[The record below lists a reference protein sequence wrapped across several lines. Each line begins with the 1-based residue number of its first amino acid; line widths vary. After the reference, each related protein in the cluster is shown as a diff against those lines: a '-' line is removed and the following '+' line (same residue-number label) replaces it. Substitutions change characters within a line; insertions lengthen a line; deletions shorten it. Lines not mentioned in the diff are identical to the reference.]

1 MRLFAKK
8 LICIFLLISFVF
20 SLIPLTVLSQTTIVL
35 PAPQQLSIAM
45 QNNLPRIEVGQDG
58 TITIYFS
65 WQYSYSDFDY
75 FELYLGDDPN
85 KFSYVYTIYKNADP
99 NLSVTNNQ
107 NYVYKV
113 QGLPNGQKIPS
124 GTIFYAKIRAV
135 RVLQDQT
142 GNIVDYSPYSNTI
155 VFLTPIFVEATTA
168 SETSIDIVWDDV
180 YYAGKRIDYDI
191 YVSKDIS
198 FTTPTKYQIDGDK
211 ITLLQSQKPGGR
223 VEILPNRKLKYTA
236 TNLAPSSL
244 YYVKILPRNLPS
256 EVIWRDPQTYTPSN
270 PKVIGEAA
278 TYIQAEAQRI
288 ADNVVWLKWAK
299 VSIAEGKDYEIY
311 KGSKDQVPTLLGTVS
326 TNEFFAMVSIT
337 EDVFF
342 RIQVDVIDAF
352 GRKVSIRSNDLYVHP
367 YTLPYAPPAV
377 EDLTAFPKSQDTIT
391 LKFKIPSDKE
401 VVYDFYYKKYIDTN
415 SDFTL
420 YVSNYQMKDSDIE
433 KDANNIPTEY
443 YKFDITGLEKNT
455 VYVLKVVVKK
465 RFFDYESGTY
475 IYKEST
481 PALAISYTLSG
492 DIAPPTIPTSLS
504 VVYSTYDS
512 VTLSWTPIYIT
523 GTQPP
528 VINQSI
534 SYEVNFAVYQDG
546 MDITRPENLD
556 LTNFQRIVL
565 SNPQI
570 DSSGKITFKVGNLN
584 PDTRYV
590 FFIRAIRRID
600 NKDYYSLPSNVVM
613 ATTLA
618 KYEVPVPSSPPIVE
632 NLSVV
637 ATTYNTI
644 TLSWQYIENVYFEI
658 QISEDIKN
666 SSGWKTISDNF
677 KPSIK
682 EIDYQ
687 AGICYFTAKDLKPDT
702 LYYFR
707 VRAYIIKDNQRI
719 YSDYSSPVFGKTQKM
734 PPPKTPIAFGIK
746 DYGKD
751 YVVFVWELAETGRK
765 YMIEVADNISFTNS
779 QKYTTDVDATEYKVE
794 KLKPNTRYYARLF
807 AIGSDG
813 QMSQATDIISFV
825 TKKDVSE
832 YTGVFEPIEDTTA
845 PTVITEDVSNKTMI
859 IEITYKYVNGTLDS
873 KPVVIDFT
881 KRANYD
887 ISQFVLK
894 IRYDVLSALVR
905 LNKSCQ
911 VILDEANAEF
921 DFSSLN
927 VDELKKLSISNFSPS
942 NVYVQLS
949 FVKSSSKFNIP
960 NAISEIYDIKFLG
973 MTSTQQIGVSSF
985 NSPISFSILNREPWS
1000 TVVPYVFDPLIM
1012 NWKLPSSYKLSNNNK
1027 NVSFILKYPQA
1038 VVLTRKGFYND
1049 IVQSSYASKLYY
1061 LFQTIP
1067 SDDQSSSIG
1076 IKNPVGKLEL
1086 ASFLVYFAE
1095 KKRLYRFEVIKEYV
1109 EKAYKAGLINN
1120 VDDNSYLTKEAAVDM
1135 LIKFYEIYTGDKIAV
1150 EDVAWNKIGVDD
1162 AYIDSIKKAYKM
1174 GWLFDYVTFNPKE
1187 TATREYVL
1195 AVFYHIVSKIT
1206 GK

>member
-1 MRLFAKK
+1 M
-8 LICIFLLISFVF
+8 
-20 SLIPLTVLSQTTIVL
+20 PLTVLSQPTIVL
-35 PAPQQLSIAM
+35 PAPQQFSIMM
-45 QNNLPRIEVGQDG
+45 QNNLPRMEVGQDG

-85 KFSYVYTIYKNADP
+85 RLSYVYTIYKNTDP
-99 NLSVTNNQ
+99 NLTVTNDQ

-124 GTIFYAKIRAV
+124 GTVFYAKLRAV
-135 RVLQDQT
+135 KVLQQQT
-142 GNIVDYSPYSNTI
+142 GNIVYYSSYSNIT
-155 VFLTPIFVEATTA
+155 VFLTPIFVEAATA
-168 SETSIDIVWDDV
+168 SETSIDVVWDDV

-198 FTTPTKYQIDGDK
+198 FTTPTKYQIDGDR

-244 YYVKILPRNLPS
+244 YYVKVLPRNLPS
-256 EVIWRDPQTYTPSN
+256 EVIWRDPQSYTPPN

-288 ADNVVWLKWAK
+288 ADNVVWLRWAK
-299 VSIAEGKDYEIY
+299 VSIAIGNDYEIY
-311 KGSKDQVPTLLGTVS
+311 KGSKDQVPTLLGMVS

-342 RIQVDVIDAF
+342 RIQIDVIDAF
-352 GRKVSIRSNDLYVHP
+352 GRKVSIKSNDLYVHP
-367 YTLPYAPPAV
+367 YTLPYAPPAA
-377 EDLTAFPKSQDTIT
+377 EDLTAFPKTQDTIT
-391 LKFKIPSDKE
+391 LRFKIPSDKE
-401 VVYDFYYKKYIDTN
+401 VVYDFYYKKYVDTN
-415 SDFTL
+415 SDFSL

-433 KDANNIPTEY
+433 KDQNNIPTGY

-465 RFFDYESGTY
+465 KFFDYESGTY

-481 PALAISYTLSG
+481 PAVAISYTLSG
-492 DIAPPTIPTSLS
+492 DIAPPTTPTSLS

-512 VTLSWTPIYIT
+512 VTLSWTPIYIA

-528 VINQSI
+528 VIDQSI

-546 MDITRPENLD
+546 MDLAYPENLD

-570 DSSGKITFKVGNLN
+570 DSSGKVTFKVGNLN

-600 NKDYYSLPSNVVM
+600 DKDYYSLPSNVVM

-618 KYEVPVPSSPPIVE
+618 KYEVPLPSKPPIVE

-637 ATTYNTI
+637 STTYNTI
-644 TLSWQYIENVYFEI
+644 TLSWQFIDNVYFEI

-666 SSGWKTISDNF
+666 SSSWKTISDSF

-687 AGICYFTAKDLKPDT
+687 TGICYFTAKDLKPDT

-719 YSDYSSPVFGKTQKM
+719 YSDYSSPVFGKTQKI
-734 PPPKTPIAFGIK
+734 PPPKVPIAFGIK

-751 YVVFVWELAETGRK
+751 YVIFVWELAETGRK
-765 YMIEVADNISFTNS
+765 YIIEVADNISFVSS
-779 QKYTTDVDATEYKVE
+779 QKYTTDMDVTEHKVE

-813 QMSQATDIISFV
+813 QISQATEIISFV

-832 YTGVFEPIEDTTA
+832 YTGVFEVVEDTTA
-845 PTVITEDVSNKTMI
+845 PIVTVEDVSTNTMSV
-859 IEITYKYVNGTLDS
+859 EITYKYVNGALDS
-873 KPVVIDFT
+873 KPVIIDFT
-881 KRANYD
+881 KRVHGT
-887 ISQFVLK
+887 ISRFLLK
-894 IRYDVLSALVR
+894 IRYDVLGALIR

-921 DFSSLN
+921 NFDSLN
-927 VDELKKLSISNFSPS
+927 VDELKTLSISNFSPG
-942 NVYVQLS
+942 NLYVELS
-949 FVKSSSKFNIP
+949 FEKSSSRFNVP
-960 NAISEIYDIKFLG
+960 NAVSEIYDIKFLAL
-973 MTSTQQIGVSSF
+973 TSTRQIGISSF
-985 NSPISFSILNREPWS
+985 NSPLEFTVSNREPWAI
-1000 TVVPYVFDPLIM
+1000 VIPYVFDPAVM
-1012 NWKLPSSYKLSNNNK
+1012 SWKPPGSYKLSNDNK
-1027 NVSFILKYPQA
+1027 KVSFVLNYPQA
-1038 VVLTRKGFYND
+1038 VVLTRKEFYND
-1049 IVQSSYASKLYY
+1049 IVRSSYSTKLYY
-1061 LFQTIP
+1061 LFKKLP
-1067 SDDQSSSIG
+1067 SDDQSSFIG

-1095 KKRLYRFEVIKEYV
+1095 KKRLYRFEVIEEYV
-1109 EKAYKAGLINN
+1109 EKAYKAGLIDST
-1120 VDDNSYLTKEAAVDM
+1120 VDNSYLTKEAAVDM
-1135 LIKFYEIYTGDKIAV
+1135 LVKFYEIYTGDEISV
-1150 EDVAWNKIGVDD
+1150 EDVTWSKRIIDER
-1162 AYIDSIKKAYKM
+1162 YIESVKKAYKM
-1174 GWLFDYVTFNPKE
+1174 GWLFDYMTFNPKE
-1187 TATREYVL
+1187 TATREYIL

-1206 GK
+1206 GE